1 MSDDRDTEALETAR
15 DLTAALTEVSAR
27 LDAVKA
33 ASEAR
38 DTDLRTYGRHNR
50 WYILF
55 DIVLTVA
62 LAVSTF
68 IAVNAS
74 QHARDA
80 QASAAA
86 ARAAVSVTQQDS
98 RNLCLSSNVA
108 RAQSIELWTFILD
121 LPGSRTPT
129 ARQEEQIKAF
139 RAYLDRV
146 YAPRDCSH
154 PGPGNP

>member
-1 MSDDRDTEALETAR
+1 MTEQHPDRETLDTAKDPTGALN
-15 DLTAALTEVSAR
+15 DVAAEVR
-27 LDAVKA
+27 
-33 ASEAR
+33 R
-38 DTDLRTYGRHNR
+38 LRTYGRRNR
-50 WYILF
+50 WFIVF

-68 IAVNAS
+68 IAIGAS
-74 QHARDA
+74 QSARDA

-86 ARAAVSVTQQDS
+86 ARAAVSLAQQDS
-98 RNLCLSSNVA
+98 RNLCLSSNMA